1 MNDLLVKYNSLSPDV
16 QKEVDDFL
24 DFMLSKYKG
33 TGTFD
38 MKRWKVKIKNIS
50 TWSEEDVKT
59 FEENRQQFN
68 QWKSEK
74 W

>member
-38 MKRWKVKIKNIS
+38 MKRWKAKIKNIS